1 MKDEVNGNK
10 KGGFGDAPELKQYD
24 SLQEAI
30 RDLFGNERSVVSSR
44 SVSGGDINEARAL
57 RLDDGTVLFMKA
69 NQARSIGNFLAEA
82 RGIRAISAAGAIGT
96 PRILG
101 AGVDGSRS
109 FLLMEYI
116 TGRSRIAGYW
126 AVFAHELA
134 RMHRTPTDPEIGFG
148 FSSDNYIGSNA
159 QINTPHDS
167 WISFF
172 RSCRLEPQFRAA
184 SGCFDAGG
192 RKRIAWLLD
201 HLDRYLTEP
210 SVPALLHG
218 DLWAGNVITGDD
230 GKAWLI
236 DPAAYYG
243 HPEADLAMTELFGG
257 FPGTFYDV
265 YREDAGLDPGYAD
278 RRDLYNLYQLLNHLN
293 LFGGGYLPSVD
304 RILRR
309 YAGN

>member
-1 MKDEVNGNK
+1 MKYK
-10 KGGFGDAPELKQYD
+10 
-24 SLQEAI
+24 SLLEAI
-30 RDLFGNERSVVSSR
+30 RSICGQERIIKGKSPVF
-44 SVSGGDINEARAL
+44 GGDINEARAL

-82 RGIRAISAAGAIGT
+82 RGIRAIAAAGAIGT

-172 RSCRLEPQFRAA
+172 RSCRLEPQFSLCRKVMMPIRVM
-184 SGCFDAGG
+184 AGSSPLSLE
-192 RKRIAWLLD
+192 LLPQ
-201 HLDRYLTEP
+201 R
-210 SVPALLHG
+210 
-218 DLWAGNVITGDD
+218 
-230 GKAWLI
+230 
-236 DPAAYYG
+236 
-243 HPEADLAMTELFGG
+243 
-257 FPGTFYDV
+257 
-265 YREDAGLDPGYAD
+265 
-278 RRDLYNLYQLLNHLN
+278 
-293 LFGGGYLPSVD
+293 
-304 RILRR
+304 
-309 YAGN
+309 

>member
-44 SVSGGDINEARAL
+44 SVSGGDINEARTL

-82 RGIRAISAAGAIGT
+82 RGIRAIAAAGAIGT

-148 FSSDNYIGSNA
+148 FPRTTISARTRRSIRRMTAGSHFSAAAGWNR
-159 QINTPHDS
+159 
-167 WISFF
+167 SFGL
-172 RSCRLEPQFRAA
+172 RPAA
-184 SGCFDAGG
+184 
-192 RKRIAWLLD
+192 LM
-201 HLDRYLTEP
+201 
-210 SVPALLHG
+210 PA
-218 DLWAGNVITGDD
+218 AGNASPGCWIT
-230 GKAWLI
+230 W
-236 DPAAYYG
+236 
-243 HPEADLAMTELFGG
+243 TC
-257 FPGTFYDV
+257 T
-265 YREDAGLDPGYAD
+265 
-278 RRDLYNLYQLLNHLN
+278 
-293 LFGGGYLPSVD
+293 
-304 RILRR
+304 
-309 YAGN
+309 